1 MIIDI
6 ALGIVL
12 AVVILA
18 VIIFGI
24 QISFFLLWGICV
36 VVSSLVRSFVQFLEN
51 LGRND

>member
-12 AVVILA
+12 AVVILS
-18 VIIFGI
+18 VISVGF
-24 QISFFLLWGICV
+24 QICFFLLWGIWEM
-36 VVSSLVRSFVQFLEN
+36 LKSFVEFLEN

>member
-1 MIIDI
+1 MIVDI

-24 QISFFLLWGICV
+24 QITFFLLWGICMM
-36 VVSSLVRSFVQFLEN
+36 LRSFVEFLEN
-51 LGRND
+51 LGRNDRR